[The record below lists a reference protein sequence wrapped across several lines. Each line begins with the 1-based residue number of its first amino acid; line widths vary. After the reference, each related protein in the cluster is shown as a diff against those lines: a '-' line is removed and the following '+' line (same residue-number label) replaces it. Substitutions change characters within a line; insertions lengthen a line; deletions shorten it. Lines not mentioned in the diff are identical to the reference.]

1 MLILPHFN
9 LVSTKNLKVNFFTT
23 ISMLQIYQILFA
35 ISRGLANM
43 AKTKTRNKNLKNTL
57 QITSSSEFE
66 NHPVN
71 KINYINGNTTI
82 NND

>member
-1 MLILPHFN
+1 MPILPHFN

-43 AKTKTRNKNLKNTL
+43 TKTKTRNKNLKNTL

>member
-1 MLILPHFN
+1 
-9 LVSTKNLKVNFFTT
+9 
-23 ISMLQIYQILFA
+23 
-35 ISRGLANM
+35 M

-66 NHPVN
+66 NYPVN

-82 NND
+82 NSNWGRFQRDSFI

>member
-1 MLILPHFN
+1 
-9 LVSTKNLKVNFFTT
+9 
-23 ISMLQIYQILFA
+23 
-35 ISRGLANM
+35 M

-82 NND
+82 NNDWGRFQRDSFI